1 MRDTQSRQEGDLF
14 TTINAPLH
22 CLCHL
27 SLFLLLSEEPLLC
40 FLIRHQVQH
49 SRSSSSG
56 VTQTSVPLGSPISAI
71 KTHLFL
77 LWGLLRACF
86 RDEYYSYIKE
96 KIFFLSIH
104 LLMNMWV
111 VCSFGS
117 IKNRASMSNYLLIS
131 SGHKFHFPFCFGQMS
146 RDGKAGPFSQC
157 VFNFLRNWSSLWASH
172 LAFSLPVRES
182 SSPIRNILN

>member
-56 VTQTSVPLGSPISAI
+56 VTQTSLRLGSPISAI
-71 KTHLFL
+71 KTHLCL

-86 RDEYYSYIKE
+86 RNECYSYIKKNYFFFCPFTCSWICE
-96 KIFFLSIH
+96 WFAALGLLKIELVWATTYWFRLAINFI
-104 LLMNMWV
+104 
-111 VCSFGS
+111 
-117 IKNRASMSNYLLIS
+117 
-131 SGHKFHFPFCFGQMS
+131 FPFVLDRCLEMAMLGHSVSVCLTF
-146 RDGKAGPFSQC
+146 
-157 VFNFLRNWSSLWASH
+157 
-172 LAFSLPVRES
+172 
-182 SSPIRNILN
+182 